1 MPSLQVR
8 EMPENLYRRLV
19 NASKKEHRSIAQEA
33 IVLLANSLEV
43 NLSPKE
49 RRKKVLDSLT
59 DFHRKINKTIKIK
72 LIDRKERV
80 EAGCF
85 APISL
90 VIKSITCLLYTSP
103 SPRDLST
110 YRMPSSA

>member
-59 DFHRKINKTIKIK
+59 DFHRKINNKKYSNPVN
-72 LIDRKERV
+72 LIREDRDK
-80 EAGCF
+80 
-85 APISL
+85 
-90 VIKSITCLLYTSP
+90 
-103 SPRDLST
+103 
-110 YRMPSSA
+110 